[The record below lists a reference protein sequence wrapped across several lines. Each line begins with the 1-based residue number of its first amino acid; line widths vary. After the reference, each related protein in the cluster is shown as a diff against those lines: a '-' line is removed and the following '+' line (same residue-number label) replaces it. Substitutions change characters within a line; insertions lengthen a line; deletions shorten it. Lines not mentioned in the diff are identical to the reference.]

1 MAKSDLDRALEREP
15 LNFMKTH
22 SVFPQDYTGHNPG
35 IFNKPNSDTKGGAAV
50 DETLV
55 VERRARQIAYTKLAL
70 VVDKQNNQAQ
80 ANTYNLFFETSDT
93 IGTAAADHIACW
105 FLPWASNH
113 LTTFQLPPKM
123 PKRPGSSPTATP
135 SLDPDLFFTA
145 AISGCS
151 VMVAGDPRMP
161 IVTHGGTRASRSKLT
176 DENAFVAGNSRLH
189 WQDLFEKELRKRGL
203 ALPISGVHKGDYINT
218 AFSGTTP
225 EAAKYEK
232 FLKDGKLTSMRIDR
246 VMPQGCVF
254 GVRDAAGSWSFYLQK
269 TVTFTFT
276 RLRKKKGLLSSSYV
290 PAVVKSQKGL
300 AEGQEAEMIEDQR
313 TASVTIEVVKFF
325 PGNGTA
331 SASALLPP
339 EQVKAILESYL

>member
-1 MAKSDLDRALEREP
+1 MAKSDLDLALERDP
-15 LNFMKTH
+15 LEFMKTH

-35 IFNKPNSDTKGGAAV
+35 IFNKPNSDSKGGAAL

-70 VVDKQNNQAQ
+70 VVDKQNNDVQ
-80 ANTYNLFFETSDT
+80 ANTYNLFFETGDT
-93 IGTAAADHIACW
+93 IGTAAPDNIACW

-113 LTTFQLPPKM
+113 LTTFQLPPKI
-123 PKRPGSSPTATP
+123 PRKPGVATGKTH
-135 SLDPDLFFTA
+135 LDPDLFFTA

-151 VMVAGDPRMP
+151 VMVAGDPKSP
-161 IVTHGGTRASRSKLT
+161 IVTHGGTRAARSKLT
-176 DENAFVAGNSRLH
+176 DENAFLAGNSRLH
-189 WQDLFEKELRKRGL
+189 WQNLFQRELSKRGL
-203 ALPISGVHKGDYINT
+203 ALPIHGVHKGDYINT
-218 AFSGTTP
+218 AFTGTTP

-232 FLKDGKLTSMRIDR
+232 FLKDDKVTSMRVDR

-276 RLRKKKGLLSSSYV
+276 RLRKKKSLLSTSYV
-290 PAVVKSQKGL
+290 PALVQSKKGL
-300 AEGQEAEMIEDQR
+300 APGEKATMIEDQK
-313 TASVTIEVVKFF
+313 TASVTIEVVRFF

-331 SASALLPP
+331 AASALLPP
-339 EQVKAILESYL
+339 SQVKAILESYL

>member
-1 MAKSDLDRALEREP
+1 MAKSPLDTALERDP
-15 LNFMKTH
+15 LEFMKTH

-35 IFNKPNSDTKGGAAV
+35 IFNKPNSDTPGGAAV

-70 VVDKQNNQAQ
+70 VVDPQNQQSQ
-80 ANTYNLFFETSDT
+80 ANTYNLFFETGAT

-113 LTTFQLPPKM
+113 LTTLQLPPKI
-123 PKRPGSSPTATP
+123 PNRPGGVASTA
-135 SLDPDLFFTA
+135 LDPNLFFTA

-151 VMVAGDPRMP
+151 VMVAGDPKSP
-161 IVTHGGTRASRSKLT
+161 IVTHGGTRAARSKLT
-176 DENAFVAGNSRLH
+176 DDNAFVAGNSRMH
-189 WQDLFEKELRKRGL
+189 WQSLFERELAKRGL
-203 ALPISGVHKGDYINT
+203 ALPIHGVHKGDYINT
-218 AFSGTTP
+218 SFTGTTP
-225 EAAKYEK
+225 EASQYEK
-232 FLKDGKLTSMRIDR
+232 FLTNEKMTSMRIDR

-276 RLRKKKGLLSSSYV
+276 RLRKKKGFLSKSYV
-290 PAVVKSQKGL
+290 PAVVASKKGL
-300 AEGQEAEMIEDQR
+300 AAGEKAAMIEDQR

-325 PGNGTA
+325 PGTGRA
-331 SASALLPP
+331 AASALLPP
-339 EQVKAILESYL
+339 SQVKAILESYL